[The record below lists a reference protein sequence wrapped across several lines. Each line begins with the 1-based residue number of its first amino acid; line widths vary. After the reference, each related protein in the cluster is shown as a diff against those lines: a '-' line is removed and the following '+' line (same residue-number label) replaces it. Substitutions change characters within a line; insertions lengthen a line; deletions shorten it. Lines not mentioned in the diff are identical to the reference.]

1 MINCLK
7 HSKDI
12 LNKVRNLQSVVI
24 DDVVYDIEY
33 FFCADMKFIVIC
45 IGIESASSTFSCVWC
60 KCPAANRYNIDKV
73 WSVANP

>member
-33 FFCADMKFIVIC
+33 FFCADMKFLAIC
-45 IGIESASSTFSCVWC
+45 MGIESASSTFSCVWC
-60 KCPAANRYNIDKV
+60 NVLQQISITLTKYGQ
-73 WSVANP
+73 